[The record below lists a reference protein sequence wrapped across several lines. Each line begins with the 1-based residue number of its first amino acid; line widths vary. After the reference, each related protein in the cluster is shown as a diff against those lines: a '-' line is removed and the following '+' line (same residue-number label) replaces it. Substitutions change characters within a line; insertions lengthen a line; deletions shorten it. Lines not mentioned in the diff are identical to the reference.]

1 MRARAVVHR
10 FREADGTSHVRALA
24 YQSAFVMISGFI
36 GVVGLASV
44 LGWSALRATVRE
56 LATRVAP
63 GSSGRLLQ
71 EAVQQG
77 SSGGT
82 TATVIGLG
90 AALVAGTLAMAQ
102 VERSAARLHDVTRDR
117 PVVQRYALA
126 AALAITAGVLLVVG
140 GLVIGAGT
148 SIATGVGWSGDA
160 ETVWAVV
167 RWPIGLAI
175 AGAGIALVYRAVVP
189 GTAAARSILTGTA
202 VALVLWAAFT
212 ALLGLYLSIGS
223 TSSRTYGPL
232 LSVIAMLLWAAAT
245 SLALHLG
252 LAVIAEHRSAA
263 SPGQD
268 RVDVPESSVM
278 SRQPR

>member
-1 MRARAVVHR
+1 MRARAVVRR

-36 GVVGLASV
+36 GIVGLASV

-63 GSSGRLLQ
+63 GTSGRLLQ

-102 VERSAARLHDVTRDR
+102 VERSAARLHDVTSDR
-117 PVVQRYALA
+117 PAMQRYALA
-126 AALAITAGVLLVVG
+126 AALAVTAGVLLVVG

-148 SIATGVGWSGDA
+148 SIATGIGWSGGA

-189 GTAAARSILTGTA
+189 GRVAARSILTGTA

-212 ALLGLYLSIGS
+212 GLLGLYLSIGS

-252 LAVIAEHRSAA
+252 LAVIAEHRPAP
-263 SPGQD
+263 SPDRD
-268 RVDVPESSVM
+268 RVDVPESAVM
-278 SRQPR
+278 SRQRR